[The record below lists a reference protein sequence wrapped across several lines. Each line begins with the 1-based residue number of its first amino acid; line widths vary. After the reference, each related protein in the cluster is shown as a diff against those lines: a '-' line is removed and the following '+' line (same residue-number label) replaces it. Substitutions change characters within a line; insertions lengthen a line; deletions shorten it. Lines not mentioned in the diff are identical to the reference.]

1 LPVFSKKTYGGQA
14 QAARGIMEGK
24 MSEDRINAMKEFVA
38 FLKRKKGMD
47 VSGDLYIDH
56 VNFLFSETAALRAT
70 LA

>member
-1 LPVFSKKTYGGQA
+1 
-14 QAARGIMEGK
+14 MEGK

-56 VNFLFSETAALRAT
+56 VNFLFSEIAALRAT